1 MHFRM
6 FLSET
11 WSGILILS
19 GSPITKQQ
27 VQLQVQ
33 LSCSINPLN
42 CANTLKTS
50 HHVGQ
55 NSQNNLHVTSS
66 VCVDHE
72 HSPRGINVRKITLPY
87 EPQ

>member
-11 WSGILILS
+11 WSGILTLS

-33 LSCSINPLN
+33 LSCLINPLN

-66 VCVDHE
+66 VCVDHGQ
-72 HSPRGINVRKITLPY
+72 RTITAPVAFTTWY
-87 EPQ
+87 KCT